1 MPLLANRVAVGLN
14 APTFAAS
21 PPGDPDRLFVL
32 EKDTGRVVILD
43 LATGQVLP
51 QAFFDIP
58 ASEMINDGERGLLGL
73 AFHPDYA
80 TNGRFYLNLTNENG
94 NTEIWELTRS
104 VDPDLA
110 DPLSQDT
117 ILTVF
122 RDPALSNHNGGWI
135 GFGPDGFLYIA
146 TGDGGGANDPNNN
159 AQNINDLRGKMLRI
173 DVNNDA
179 FPTDPDQDY
188 AIPAGNPFA
197 GAIDGADEVFA
208 YGLRNPW
215 RASFDS
221 ETGDF
226 YIADVGQNARE
237 ELNFLPAGTGA
248 GTNFG
253 WRVLEGT
260 RPTGLGTPDA
270 SMQPPVVEYSHG
282 LGDLQ
287 GRTIVGGYVY
297 HGPGGGQGLFFFAD
311 FVSDHIFTVRVDEDG
326 DAFNFAQRD
335 HELIESGGT
344 VDQIVSFATDGDGR
358 LYAVGLDG
366 EIWHLSPTVDFG
378 EVPAEAP
385 SGNEGGGDWGE
396 ALLIVGAFL
405 GLAAWLG

>member
-1 MPLLANRVAVGLN
+1 MPLQATRVASGLN

-32 EKDTGRVVILD
+32 EKDTGRVMILD
-43 LATGQVLP
+43 LATRQVLP
-51 QAFFDIP
+51 QPFYDVP
-58 ASEMINDGERGLLGL
+58 DNQMTNDGERGLLGL

-80 TNGRFYLNLTNENG
+80 TNGRLYLNFTDENG
-94 NTEIWELTRS
+94 NTEIRELTRS
-104 VDPDLA
+104 LDPDLA
-110 DPLSQDT
+110 DPASPNP

-135 GFGPDGFLYIA
+135 GFGPDGFLYIG

-159 AQNINDLRGKMLRI
+159 AQNLNDLRGKMLRI
-173 DVNNDA
+173 DTNGDA
-179 FPTDPDQDY
+179 FPGDNDRDY
-188 AIPAGNPFA
+188 AIPADNPFV
-197 GAIDGADEVFA
+197 GVNGADEVFA

-237 ELNFLPAGTGA
+237 ELNFLPAGTGG

-270 SMQPPVVEYSHG
+270 SMTPPVVEYSHG
-282 LGDLQ
+282 SGDLQ

-297 HGPGGGQGLFFFAD
+297 HGPGGGQGLYFFAD

-335 HELIESGGT
+335 HELIENGGT
-344 VDQIVSFATDGDGR
+344 VDQIVSFATDGSGR

-366 EIWHLSPTVDFG
+366 EIWHLAPSADFG
-378 EVPAEAP
+378 AVAADD
-385 SGNEGGGDWGE
+385 GLVNEGGGDWGE
-396 ALLIVGAFL
+396 ALLVVGAFL
-405 GLAAWLG
+405 GLAAWLA